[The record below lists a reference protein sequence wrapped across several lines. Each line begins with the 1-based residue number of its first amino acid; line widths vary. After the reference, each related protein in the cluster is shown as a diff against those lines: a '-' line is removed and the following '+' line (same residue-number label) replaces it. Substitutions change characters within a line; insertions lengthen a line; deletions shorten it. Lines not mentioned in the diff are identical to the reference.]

1 MEKKTK
7 TNMRKKTLLFVID
20 SLSIGGGE
28 KSLVTL
34 LRLLDYSK
42 YCVDLQLFSTTG
54 PFKEFLPK
62 EVNILPPLAY
72 TKFLQLPLWKQ
83 IFYPRKFLSRISYS
97 IRLRFCGN
105 LHVDKAQA
113 YWKSIS
119 RQIEIYP
126 KHYDVA
132 IGYSQSIPTFYV
144 SSKINANLKFGW
156 VNCMLDLNEK
166 QRKFQWQYY
175 DKINTICLVSPSS
188 LKLFSSIY
196 PEFAEKMVLVKDICD
211 ANLIREMSLLPSPK
225 PIDHSQLVI
234 MTAGRLNKPQKGYDI
249 ALATAKELRDRNF
262 DFHWYAVGEG
272 PYRKEMEQYIADNNL
287 QNCFTL
293 LGATANP
300 YSYMRQ
306 CDIYVQTSRHE
317 GFGLTIAEAR
327 ILNRPVVCT
336 NFEACSMQMI
346 DGKNGLVTSFNPHD
360 IADAIIRLAEDK
372 KLYNDIQSFLASE
385 KKGNI
390 EEISTFYSLISKNS

>member
-1 MEKKTK
+1 MTSKKQ
-7 TNMRKKTLLFVID
+7 LLFVID
-20 SLSIGGGE
+20 SLTIGGAE

-34 LRLLDYSK
+34 LRLIDYSQ
-42 YCVDLQLFSTTG
+42 YDVDLQLFAFG
-54 PFKEFLPK
+54 GEFEQFLPP
-62 EVNILPPLAY
+62 EVNVLPPLEY
-72 TKFLQLPLWKQ
+72 TGFLALPIWRQLLKPRMLWA
-83 IFYPRKFLSRISYS
+83 RLNYS
-97 IRLRFCGN
+97 LGIRRGTTY
-105 LHVDKAQA
+105 HADKARI
-113 YWKSIS
+113 YWQSVGKVIP
-119 RQIEIYP
+119 ILP

-132 IGYSQSIPTFYV
+132 IGYAQGIPTFFTIDKVRAKTKLAWVNVDYKLDSNNISFQRSYYAALEKIVVV
-144 SSKINANLKFGW
+144 SSDTYNFFCTNVF
-156 VNCMLDLNEK
+156 
-166 QRKFQWQYY
+166 
-175 DKINTICLVSPSS
+175 
-188 LKLFSSIY
+188 
-196 PEFAEKMVLVKDICD
+196 PEFKGKTSIVWDICD

-249 ALATAKELRDRNF
+249 ALATAKELRDRDF
-262 DFHWYAVGEG
+262 SFHWYAVGEG

-385 KKGNI
+385 KKGNT
-390 EEISTFYSLISKNS
+390 EEISTFYSLISENL

>member
-1 MEKKTK
+1 MTSKKQ
-7 TNMRKKTLLFVID
+7 LLFVID
-20 SLSIGGGE
+20 SLTIGGAE

-34 LRLLDYSK
+34 LRLIDYSQ
-42 YCVDLQLFSTTG
+42 YDVDLQLFAFG
-54 PFKEFLPK
+54 GEFEQFLPPG
-62 EVNILPPLAY
+62 VNVLPPLEY
-72 TKFLQLPLWKQ
+72 TDFLASPIWKQ
-83 IFYPRKFLSRISYS
+83 LLKPRMLWARLNYS
-97 IRLRFCGN
+97 LGIRRGTTY
-105 LHVDKAQA
+105 HADKARI
-113 YWKSIS
+113 YWQSVGKVIP
-119 RQIEIYP
+119 ILP

-132 IGYSQSIPTFYV
+132 IGYGQCLPTFFSIDKV
-144 SSKINANLKFGW
+144 IANKHFVW
-156 VNCMLDLNEK
+156 VNCVFHLQGLE
-166 QRKFQWQYY
+166 QIYQQTFYSRS
-175 DKINTICLVSPSS
+175 DKICIVSPDALSH
-188 LKLFSSIY
+188 FSSVY

-249 ALATAKELRDRNF
+249 ALATAKELRDRDF
-262 DFHWYAVGEG
+262 SFHWYAVGEG

-293 LGATANP
+293 LGATSNP

-346 DGKNGLVTSFNPHD
+346 DGKNGLVTSFDPHD

-385 KKGNI
+385 KKGNT